1 MAFFVCVLSDIR
13 MMMQWCNATTA
24 VSISIIKRLVVFIP
38 LTLLGWNLKELT
50 LPAWPVYCNS
60 AWPECI
66 PQMMAV
72 WSADAVPRM
81 GNRIRETETSQ
92 MPSRWPVYLLKGVQ
106 FNRAGGPV
114 WKKERPDQRPVL
126 CQLIRLLLLPLRFD
140 MILFVCCLS
149 LLVCVLNLWAY
160 KALDILV
167 EDRPN
172 PKPRVAGAV
181 VVAGVMG
188 TEKLPEMVLLLC
200 CCCPTAVAV
209 VCGCWVVA
217 VAVVTVELVM
227 KDVSA
232 DGALWLGVA
241 TVEAAVKVSTFS
253 F

>member
-1 MAFFVCVLSDIR
+1 MRCPEWVIAFVKRKLPKCHLGDLCISLKVCSLIEQVALCQR
-13 MMMQWCNATTA
+13 
-24 VSISIIKRLVVFIP
+24 
-38 LTLLGWNLKELT
+38 
-50 LPAWPVYCNS
+50 
-60 AWPECI
+60 
-66 PQMMAV
+66 
-72 WSADAVPRM
+72 
-81 GNRIRETETSQ
+81 
-92 MPSRWPVYLLKGVQ
+92 
-106 FNRAGGPV
+106 
-114 WKKERPDQRPVL
+114 KKERPDQRPVL

-172 PKPRVAGAV
+172 PKPRVAGAG

-188 TEKLPEMVLLLC
+188 TEKLPEMVLLLVC
-200 CCCPTAVAV
+200 CCGPTAVAV

-217 VAVVTVELVM
+217 AAVVTVELVM